1 MRVDFLILQLA
12 VIFLPGIVWAR
23 LDASY
28 AAKIKPSEGQFF
40 LGAFLFGLTTYAVEF
55 VIFTAMGRPFLMA
68 ALADAGTREVV
79 SRDILL
85 EVVWALLIGIVLS
98 IVWLYAAR
106 YKLLTRFLQRIGAT
120 RKFGDEDVW
129 DYTFNSKDVAVEYVH
144 FRDFESECVYAGW
157 VNTFSETDRVRELVL
172 LDVVISN
179 FDGQELYRT
188 PRLYLARPP
197 DAIHIEFP
205 YLPTDQSRRPADD
218 EPPGSSNG
226 RLQQGEADL

>member
-1 MRVDFLILQLA
+1 MRVDLLILQLA

-28 AAKIKPSEGQFF
+28 AAKIKPSESQFF

-55 VIFTAMGRPFLMA
+55 LIFTAIDRPFLMA

-79 SRDILL
+79 SRDILF

-106 YKLLTRFLQRIGAT
+106 YKLLTRFLQRVGAT

-157 VNTFSETDRVRELVL
+157 VNTFSETDHVRELVL
-172 LDVVISN
+172 LDVVVSN
-179 FDGQELYRT
+179 FEGQELYRT

-205 YLPTDQSRRPADD
+205 YLPNDQSRRPTDD
-218 EPPGSSNG
+218 GPPSSNNG
-226 RLQQGEADL
+226 RFQQGEADL